1 MIEFIFNATIEL
13 NALTI
18 KTQNKPYLN

>member
-1 MIEFIFNATIEL
+1 MIEFIFNANIEL

-18 KTQNKPYLN
+18 KTQNEPNST